1 MRSPRHSL
9 SWQHLHCEEYA
20 MKFVMERFRFLA
32 IIAVIGLA
40 VTTAATFGWSVAK
53 SVKLVG
59 DLLSGEWRN
68 ELMVVKVLLA
78 IVQLITAIGLYE
90 LFVGELDTPAWL
102 EVRSLDDLKKP
113 IVDMLVVYVGVKGVE
128 ALVKAER
135 PMDALLSA
143 SAVGIIVLS
152 LTAFRLAKSAS
163 KSKSD

>member
-1 MRSPRHSL
+1 
-9 SWQHLHCEEYA
+9 

-40 VTTAATFGWSVAK
+40 VTTAATFGWSIAK

-68 ELMVVKVLLA
+68 ELMVVKVLQVIDTYLLA

-90 LFVGELDTPAWL
+90 LFIGRLETPEWL
-102 EVRSLDDLKKP
+102 EVHSLDDLKKP
-113 IVDMLVVYVGVKGVE
+113 IVDMLIVYVGVKGVE

-135 PMDALLSA
+135 PVDALLSA
-143 SAVGIIVLS
+143 AAVGIIVLS
-152 LTAFRLAKSAS
+152 LTAFRLAKSAG
-163 KSKSD
+163 KSKYD